1 MLRAVNTLKQ
11 RAGGRGRLI
20 VAHLNHGLRGPDAA
34 ADQNWLQLLCDRLE
48 LPLQTETVDVA
59 ALAVEIGDGW
69 EAAARSARYDFL
81 TRIAEQ
87 VGARWVAAGH
97 NRDDQVETILHRL
110 IRGTGLAG
118 LAGMQTSRPLSPTVT
133 LVRPLLEVSRAQIVE
148 YLNAIKQDYRVDTT
162 NADVRF
168 TRNRL
173 RHQLLPLIRSE
184 FNADFDATLLRLS
197 QQAAET
203 QQVIDE
209 SAALLVAKCVRIDW
223 PKESDSGDSDK
234 SFSADGIRIDC
245 RGLSGKV
252 PPMVREVCRTAW
264 REANWP
270 LQAMGFDQWQQ
281 LALLVAGND
290 RQPQICLPGGIQ
302 AQSVDGVLLMRRLP
316 RPEMPIRHVS
326 A

>member
-1 MLRAVNTLKQ
+1 MDFAAT
-11 RAGGRGRLI
+11 
-20 VAHLNHGLRGPDAA
+20 DAA
-34 ADQNWLQLLCDRLE
+34 ADQEWLQLLCDRLE

-59 ALAVEIGDGW
+59 ALAVERGDGW

-81 TRIAEQ
+81 TRTAEQ
-87 VGARWVAAGH
+87 VGARWVATGH

-148 YLNAIKQDYRVDTT
+148 YLSAIEQDYRVDAT

-173 RHQLLPLIRSE
+173 RHRLLPLIRSE
-184 FNADFDATLLRLS
+184 FHADFDATLLRLS
-197 QQAAET
+197 EQAAET

-223 PKESDSGDSDK
+223 PSKESDSGDSDK
-234 SFSADGIRIDC
+234 SFAADGIRIDC
-245 RGLSGKV
+245 RGLSGT
-252 PPMVREVCRTAW
+252 PPLMVREVCRTAW